1 MSLDILKQKYHTL
14 VAETA
19 DWMLSAMTEDK
30 RVYLGN
36 DWTYIQF
43 VSVQL
48 DTAYMEPLGYEFDKC
63 SSFGLASKW
72 RLNPRKDVPLVY
84 PKWIVE
90 AALLTA
96 KRLLDEKV

>member
-1 MSLDILKQKYHTL
+1 MLDLLKEEYNALVQKTS
-14 VAETA
+14 

-48 DTAYMEPLGYEFDKC
+48 DTAYIEPIGFEFGKC

-72 RLNPRKDVPLVY
+72 QLNPRKDVPLVY
-84 PKWIVE
+84 RKWIQD
-90 AALLTA
+90 AALMVA
-96 KRLLDEKV
+96 KRLLS